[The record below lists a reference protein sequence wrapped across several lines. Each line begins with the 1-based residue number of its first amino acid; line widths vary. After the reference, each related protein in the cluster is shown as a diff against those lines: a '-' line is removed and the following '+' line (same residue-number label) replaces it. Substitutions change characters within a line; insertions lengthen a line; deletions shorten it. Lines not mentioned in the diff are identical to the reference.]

1 VVVDVQTHQLE
12 VNDIF
17 LLCSDGLNSMLSDD
31 EILQTVVDHVDDLD
45 EAGGDLIRNANERGG
60 EDNITVI
67 LAQVAEE

>member
-1 VVVDVQTHQLE
+1 
-12 VNDIF
+12 
-17 LLCSDGLNSMLSDD
+17 MLSDD